1 MATKTA
7 QTIAEEQARTEQ
19 RARLTQLIERIE
31 RLERAVTTLLEKV
44 DLVLAQTEQ
53 KAGVRA
59 ARKDG

>member
-7 QTIAEEQARTEQ
+7 QAIAEEQARTEQ

-44 DLVLAQTEQ
+44 DLVLTQTEP
-53 KAGVRA
+53 KAGARA

>member
-7 QTIAEEQARTEQ
+7 QAIAEEQARTEQ

-44 DLVLAQTEQ
+44 DLVLAQTEP